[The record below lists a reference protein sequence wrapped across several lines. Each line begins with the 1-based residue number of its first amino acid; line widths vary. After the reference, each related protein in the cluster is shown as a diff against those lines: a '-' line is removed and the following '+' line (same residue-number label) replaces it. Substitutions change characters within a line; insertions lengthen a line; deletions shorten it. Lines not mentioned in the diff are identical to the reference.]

1 MSNDNIQ
8 MYPTIIFR
16 IIRVIRQKG
25 GHALLVGMGGSGR
38 WYAHIMMKYP
48 SACNVFAY
56 FAFTQNRA
64 ERQKGAKW
72 GVRYLPLK
80 IVLLPQSFGPHHH
93 HDDHNNADNDDGIL
107 WDTKITSL
115 CASQA
120 ELYEARH
127 LHRQLR
133 ALPNWSKAWNLHKR
147 SSYLI
152 FIRSTRHTLLMT
164 GRMTSRRQV
173 TSFNTEKNNP
183 FA

>member
-1 MSNDNIQ
+1 MLS
-8 MYPTIIFR
+8 
-16 IIRVIRQKG
+16 
-25 GHALLVGMGGSGR
+25 LLEWAARAGDM
-38 WYAHIMMKYP
+38 HIMMTYL

-56 FAFTQNRA
+56 FASTQNRA
-64 ERQKGAKW
+64 SAIGAKW
-72 GVRYLPLK
+72 GVGSLPLK
-80 IVLLPQSFGPHHH
+80 IVLFRQSSGPHHH
-93 HDDHNNADNDDGIL
+93 HHDHNNDNNDGIL

-120 ELYEARH
+120 ELHEACH

-173 TSFNTEKNNP
+173 TSFHIEKNNP